1 MNHEEGGDKMKWF
14 KYSLLVCFS
23 FFFLS
28 ITVFANDGVSLK
40 QQDYLKKVDLIYL
53 QMQNSLSAKE
63 KMGDLNADF
72 LNQMLNHQRG
82 LIALSKNQL
91 EHGERNKIKKSVNDI
106 THELKS
112 NINKINQTQKKVH
125 QQLVYDEKKEATY
138 LSSYEEVYQQILV
151 ALKSEGAEQPT
162 TLIGKSVDEDYLHR
176 VMQQYDVWMILINN
190 VLTQTDNEEVKSVA
204 NELLES
210 SKKIKNDVSQLIE
223 KIEQKK
229 GD

>member
-1 MNHEEGGDKMKWF
+1 
-14 KYSLLVCFS
+14 
-23 FFFLS
+23 
-28 ITVFANDGVSLK
+28 
-40 QQDYLKKVDLIYL
+40 
-53 QMQNSLSAKE
+53 
-63 KMGDLNADF
+63 MGDLNADF

-176 VMQQYDVWMILINN
+176 VMQQCDVWMILINN

>member
-1 MNHEEGGDKMKWF
+1 M
-14 KYSLLVCFS
+14 
-23 FFFLS
+23 
-28 ITVFANDGVSLK
+28 
-40 QQDYLKKVDLIYL
+40 
-53 QMQNSLSAKE
+53 
-63 KMGDLNADF
+63 
-72 LNQMLNHQRG
+72 
-82 LIALSKNQL
+82 
-91 EHGERNKIKKSVNDI
+91 NDI

-176 VMQQYDVWMILINN
+176 VMQQCDVWMILINN

-204 NELLES
+204 NEL
-210 SKKIKNDVSQLIE
+210 
-223 KIEQKK
+223 
-229 GD
+229 

>member
-151 ALKSEGAEQPT
+151 AL
-162 TLIGKSVDEDYLHR
+162 
-176 VMQQYDVWMILINN
+176 
-190 VLTQTDNEEVKSVA
+190 
-204 NELLES
+204 
-210 SKKIKNDVSQLIE
+210 
-223 KIEQKK
+223 
-229 GD
+229 